1 MTDQELQ
8 DVLDRLGR
16 DGGAPAG
23 HAPDA
28 SVPDD
33 DARDLN
39 AYRTL
44 YAALADE
51 PDGDLPRD
59 FAQRVADRVMP
70 AEALST
76 AAERFPWLEW
86 VLPPLLLVAALVAT
100 LLLMPTV
107 SQSGAQAMQLVLNP
121 LASLWTQLR
130 LDIALT
136 AGTALLVISFVDR
149 FVLRNWFQRGLV
161 TT

>member
-8 DVLDRLGR
+8 DLLDRLGR
-16 DGGAPAG
+16 DGGAPANTTS
-23 HAPDA
+23 DA
-28 SVPDD
+28 SVPNDKE
-33 DARDLN
+33 RDLK
-39 AYRTL
+39 AYRLL
-44 YAALADE
+44 YAALEDE
-51 PDGDLPRD
+51 PDGDLPSD
-59 FAQRVADRVMP
+59 FAQQVANRVMP

-86 VLPPLLLVAALVAT
+86 VLPPLLLVAAFVAT

-121 LASLWTQLR
+121 LASLWIQLR
-130 LDIALT
+130 LDIALM